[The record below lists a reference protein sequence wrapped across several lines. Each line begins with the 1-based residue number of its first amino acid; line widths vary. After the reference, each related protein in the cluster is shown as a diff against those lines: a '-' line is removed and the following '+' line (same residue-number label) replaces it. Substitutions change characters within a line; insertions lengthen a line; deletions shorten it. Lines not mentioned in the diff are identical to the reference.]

1 MSVVRIL
8 AQDSKDS
15 ISKNLENTECNLMA
29 LQLKQKNLKLLI
41 CVQNYRFFSIKTLA
55 KTVKKKGQWVQ
66 DCLDLKRREKAQV
79 PSTSEYYWLPCIDGN
94 AYCPQLPLNSQEK
107 IALQVKGHLTKFLGD
122 TGQHILLLVSSFL
135 VSFPWS
141 HKSLTSVGFDNLPH
155 GFLYLNLLTFLW
167 DL

>member
-79 PSTSEYYWLPCIDGN
+79 PSTSEYY
-94 AYCPQLPLNSQEK
+94 
-107 IALQVKGHLTKFLGD
+107 
-122 TGQHILLLVSSFL
+122 
-135 VSFPWS
+135 
-141 HKSLTSVGFDNLPH
+141 
-155 GFLYLNLLTFLW
+155 
-167 DL
+167 